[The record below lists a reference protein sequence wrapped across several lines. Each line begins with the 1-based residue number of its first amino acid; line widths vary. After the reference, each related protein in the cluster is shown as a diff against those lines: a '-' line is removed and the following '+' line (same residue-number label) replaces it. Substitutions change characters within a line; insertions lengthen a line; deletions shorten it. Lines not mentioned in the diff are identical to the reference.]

1 MQSRFNI
8 GAGLRL
14 RLHLF
19 FDPRDITGQ
28 WRSIDNTTSLCIYR
42 NRKYHHGGIHIKVT
56 YQDGTSI
63 SSRIMRCF
71 DSGHYCDLYGVVAM
85 AYDAEYD
92 MLWLSDYGDYI
103 REE

>member
-1 MQSRFNI
+1 MQPRFNI
-8 GAGLRL
+8 RADIRS
-14 RLHLF
+14 RRHRF
-19 FDPRDITGQ
+19 FDPRDITGR

-85 AYDAEYD
+85 AYDAGRD
-92 MLWLSDYGDYI
+92 VIWLSDYGAYI

>member
-1 MQSRFNI
+1 MQPRFNI
-8 GAGLRL
+8 GADLCSRPH
-14 RLHLF
+14 RF
-19 FDPRDITGQ
+19 FDPRDITGR

-71 DSGHYCDLYGVVAM
+71 NSGHYCDLYGVVAM

-92 MLWLSDYGDYI
+92 VLWLSDYGDYI
-103 REE
+103 RKE